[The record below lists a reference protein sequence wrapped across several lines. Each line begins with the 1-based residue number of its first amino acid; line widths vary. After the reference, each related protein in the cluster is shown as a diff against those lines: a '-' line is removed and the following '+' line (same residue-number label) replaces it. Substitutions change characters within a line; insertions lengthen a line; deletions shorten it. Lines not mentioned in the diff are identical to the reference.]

1 MISKWQWL
9 LAQLTRTL
17 WVRASLYALLAVVA
31 ALLSIL
37 VQRLLPGPLPVTIGA
52 DAVET
57 FSTFWPPAC
66 WR

>member
-37 VQRLLPGPLPVTIGA
+37 V
-52 DAVET
+52 
-57 FSTFWPPAC
+57 
-66 WR
+66 